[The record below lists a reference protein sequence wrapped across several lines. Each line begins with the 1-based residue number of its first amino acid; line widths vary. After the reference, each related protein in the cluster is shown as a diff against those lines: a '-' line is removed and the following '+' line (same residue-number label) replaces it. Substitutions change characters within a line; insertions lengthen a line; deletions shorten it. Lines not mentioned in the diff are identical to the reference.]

1 MFNIF
6 NKKAETN
13 QKNNADMICPKCGN
27 RFHVFTDYN
36 RHCGGDLYWCEC
48 TECKTITKIHHSKE
62 AAIVAFKE
70 GLVHKNEQS
79 EHIWA

>member
-1 MFNIF
+1 MFNERMGI
-6 NKKAETN
+6 NAEN
-13 QKNNADMICPKCGN
+13 GKSRICPKCGN
-27 RFHVFTDYN
+27 RFHVFADYN

-62 AAIVAFKE
+62 TAIVAFKE
-70 GLVHKNEQS
+70 ELVHKNEQS

>member
-1 MFNIF
+1 MFNERMGI
-6 NKKAETN
+6 NVENGKSR
-13 QKNNADMICPKCGN
+13 ICPKCGN
-27 RFHVFTDYN
+27 RFQVFADYN

-48 TECKTITKIHHSKE
+48 TECKTITKTHHSKE

>member
-1 MFNIF
+1 MKEWELMLKMVKVGFALNAGIVFMFSQIITGIVEEIYIG
-6 NKKAETN
+6 A
-13 QKNNADMICPKCGN
+13 
-27 RFHVFTDYN
+27 
-36 RHCGGDLYWCEC
+36 
-48 TECKTITKIHHSKE
+48 KTITKIHHSKE

>member
-1 MFNIF
+1 MKEWELMLKMIKAGFVLNAGIVFMFLQIITGI
-6 NKKAETN
+6 AEG
-13 QKNNADMICPKCGN
+13 IYIG
-27 RFHVFTDYN
+27 
-36 RHCGGDLYWCEC
+36 CEC